1 MSVELYAEEI
11 VVAAIGENPSDF
23 KIWLRTE
30 TPNDLAG
37 DLRWLCE
44 EYLDYHV
51 IVDATKLE
59 RFSPGCCKSLVDLRD
74 LAAECDF
81 RLVLCG
87 LSGHLKQQLECVH
100 LAGEFDTFE
109 TREDAIKELSRA
121 CPEMGNMS
129 ESVAQPD
136 FRVFS

>member
-11 VVAAIGENPSDF
+11 VVVAMGQKRSDF
-23 KIWLRTE
+23 KIWLRME
-30 TPNDLAG
+30 KPDDLAE

-59 RFSPGCCKSLVDLRD
+59 NLSPSCCKSLVDLRD
-74 LAAECDF
+74 LAADCDF

-87 LSGHLKQQLECVH
+87 LSKHLKQQLECVH
-100 LAGEFDTFE
+100 LAKGFDVFE
-109 TREDAIKELSRA
+109 TREDAIQGLSGV
-121 CPEMGNMS
+121 CTDMGDVNGP
-129 ESVAQPD
+129 VVYPD
-136 FRVFS
+136 FQTFS